1 LFQNKASYDKVLQV
15 LKDLRA
21 FPPGECMKTMTDFE
35 QALLLAMDE
44 ALPWAE
50 VKIFHY

>member
-1 LFQNKASYDKVLQV
+1 
-15 LKDLRA
+15 
-21 FPPGECMKTMTDFE
+21 MKTMTDFE